1 MYATRG
7 EAIGFALRTR
17 KNLEYIRHAFGQEED
32 VHVVTHLVN
41 SLLGIVVVPKE
52 RYFEESFW
60 SISLEELTRRGWP
73 KWDVTIDDPPEG
85 GSKTETL
92 GHLIRRLRNAAAHGR
107 FRFGGEP
114 DSRQLS
120 EVRLIVEDGPSRSRN
135 PNWRAEIEGNDL
147 FQFCLL
153 LAEYIDESIG

>member
-1 MYATRG
+1 MYVTRG

-17 KNLEYIRHAFGQEED
+17 KNLEYIRDAFDRDED
-32 VHVVTHLVN
+32 VHVVTHVVN

-73 KWDVTIDDPPEG
+73 KWDVTIDEPTKK
-85 GSKTETL
+85 GSHTATL
-92 GHLIRRLRNAAAHGR
+92 GDLIRHLRNATAHGR

-114 DSRQLS
+114 DSRHIS
-120 EVRLIVEDGPSRSRN
+120 EVKLIVEDAPSRVRN
-135 PNWRAEIEGNDL
+135 PNWRAEIAGTDL

-153 LAEYIDESIG
+153 LADYIDDSIG

>member
-1 MYATRG
+1 MYVTRG

-17 KNLEYIRHAFGQEED
+17 KNLEYIRQAFGHGED
-32 VHVVTHLVN
+32 VHVVTHVVN

-52 RYFEESFW
+52 RYFEEGFW
-60 SISLEELTRRGWP
+60 SISLDELTKRGWP
-73 KWDVTIDDPPEG
+73 KWYVTIDEPPEG
-85 GSKTETL
+85 SSKTETL
-92 GHLIRRLRNAAAHGR
+92 GHLIRHLRNAAAHGR

-120 EVRLIVEDGPSRSRN
+120 EVSLIVEDGPSRSRN
-135 PNWRAEIEGNDL
+135 PNWQAEIEGNDL

>member
-1 MYATRG
+1 MYVTRG

-60 SISLEELTRRGWP
+60 SISLEELTRRG
-73 KWDVTIDDPPEG
+73 
-85 GSKTETL
+85 
-92 GHLIRRLRNAAAHGR
+92 
-107 FRFGGEP
+107 
-114 DSRQLS
+114 
-120 EVRLIVEDGPSRSRN
+120 
-135 PNWRAEIEGNDL
+135 
-147 FQFCLL
+147 
-153 LAEYIDESIG
+153 LAEMGRHN